1 MTIDASPL
9 KVSVRSEPATI
20 AEPPPARAICA
31 APSVTAA
38 VPSSFDRRMRTR
50 SPPRLT
56 RAISRTVW
64 LLGAATGSLGGAP
77 QLATQSSSPAIAE
90 DPDIPSSSSAASEST
105 KNRRRRNGAADNAV
119 DLIISSPG
127 VEYSW
132 KNQLS
137 SLRRPRAGHKRHR
150 RRRAALR
157 RVAAV
162 SKTVGP
168 TRRRV
173 RLVLDVAAIGAEPLA
188 LHVVLHRHGIAAV
201 AHRHVPVGD
210 DGFRAARLEA
220 VGAGGVAR
228 RATLEAS
235 LAHRGR
241 AGGHGL

>member
-90 DPDIPSSSSAASEST
+90 DPDIPASSSASEST

-137 SLRRPRAGHKRHR
+137 SLRRPRARHKRHR
-150 RRRAALR
+150 RRRAAVR

-162 SKTVGP
+162 SKRPG
-168 TRRRV
+168 
-173 RLVLDVAAIGAEPLA
+173 RL
-188 LHVVLHRHGIAAV
+188 
-201 AHRHVPVGD
+201 
-210 DGFRAARLEA
+210 
-220 VGAGGVAR
+220 GG
-228 RATLEAS
+228 EE
-235 LAHRGR
+235 G
-241 AGGHGL
+241 